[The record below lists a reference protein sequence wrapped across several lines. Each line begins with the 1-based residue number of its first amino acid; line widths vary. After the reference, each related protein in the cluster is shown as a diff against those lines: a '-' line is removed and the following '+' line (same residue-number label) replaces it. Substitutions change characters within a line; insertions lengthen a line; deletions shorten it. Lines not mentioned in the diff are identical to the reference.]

1 MVSKSKSSQKPENL
15 KTEEY
20 KTDAKWLKLEKIN
33 WKDQDGKQRVWEVA
47 NRTNRPK
54 SGVDSVHI
62 LALLFHPHKPV
73 STIIIEQYR
82 PPVASTV
89 IGKSIYLIPHAC
101 HYSTVLTC
109 HVVELPAGLID
120 EGEDPATTALR
131 ELHEETGYGSG
142 KSGQGDVT
150 VTHVS
155 HVLAKDPGMSGANM
169 HLVTVHVNLGEHDPE
184 PEQHLDKG
192 EHIIKKVIP
201 LKYLSR
207 HLDDYAKRGFM
218 VDTILASIAQG
229 WELANHFNE

>member
-1 MVSKSKSSQKPENL
+1 MIYRGCGKLPIGRRGPSRELIVSFARSTELPFSSASSGL
-15 KTEEY
+15 
-20 KTDAKWLKLEKIN
+20 DA
-33 WKDQDGKQRVWEVA
+33 DYRCSA
-47 NRTNRPK
+47 
-54 SGVDSVHI
+54 VHI

-89 IGKSIYLIPHAC
+89 IGKSIYSIPHAC

-109 HVVELPAGLID
+109 NAVELPAGLID

-155 HVLAKDPGMSGANM
+155 HVLAKDPG
-169 HLVTVHVNLGEHDPE
+169 
-184 PEQHLDKG
+184 
-192 EHIIKKVIP
+192 
-201 LKYLSR
+201 
-207 HLDDYAKRGFM
+207 
-218 VDTILASIAQG
+218 
-229 WELANHFNE
+229 